1 MAKQG
6 DQPTL
11 QLYEELKR
19 LYVWNKQPNAFQK
32 LSLAEKVMDSLFK
45 QEICLT
51 KIQAEKYKSFLEAK
65 YLQIIPPEPAYQSQ
79 IPRQVLKEFENQT
92 SDHISAHNSFQ
103 NKHPHTNSSVLNN
116 LDSR

>member
-11 QLYEELKR
+11 LLYEDLKR
-19 LYVWNKQPNAFQK
+19 LYVWNKQPSAFQK

-51 KIQAEKYKSFLEAK
+51 KIQAEKYKSFLETK
-65 YLQIIPPEPAYQSQ
+65 YLQIIPPEPAY
-79 IPRQVLKEFENQT
+79 
-92 SDHISAHNSFQ
+92 
-103 NKHPHTNSSVLNN
+103 
-116 LDSR
+116 